1 MNDSGFGRLVGVL
14 LSPEKTFRSIA
25 ERATWLAPLLVL
37 MVLNTVVGYLINQR
51 IDVEQMMRRQMA
63 QRDQEM
69 SQEQID
75 QAVEMA
81 EKVGPVM
88 TLVSGLVFA
97 PAIYLILAAVFMS
110 AVRLAGS
117 EIDFQRSLSVFLYS
131 MMTWALYS
139 LLALPIILSRESL
152 DPEVAQS
159 GVLMS
164 NLGAF
169 APEDAGA
176 VVKGLLSSLDAFS
189 VWTLILLIL
198 GYRIVGRISTGASAA
213 IMLTLWALYV
223 AGKIGL
229 LALFT

>member
-25 ERATWLAPLLVL
+25 ERPTWLAPLLVL
-37 MVLNTVVGYLINQR
+37 MVLNTAVGYLVNQR
-51 IDVEQMMRRQMA
+51 IDVEQMVRQQME
-63 QRDQEM
+63 QRNQEV
-69 SQEQID
+69 SQEQLD
-75 QAVEMA
+75 QAVGMA
-81 EKVGPVM
+81 EKLGPVM
-88 TLVSGLVFA
+88 TVVSGLVFA

-110 AVRLAGS
+110 IVRLAGS
-117 EIDFQRSLSVFLYS
+117 EIDFQRSLSVFLYG
-131 MMTWALYS
+131 MMPWVLYS

-152 DPEVAQS
+152 DPEAAQS

-169 APEDAGA
+169 APEDAGV

-198 GYRIVGRISTGASAA
+198 GYRVVGRISTGASAA
-213 IMLTLWALYV
+213 VVLTLWLLYV
-223 AGKIGL
+223 AGKVGL
-229 LALFT
+229 LYAFS